1 MPRYLV
7 DANLP
12 YRFSIWHGELYTHQ
26 FDLGD
31 NWKDREIWEYAKVND
46 MTIIT
51 KDADFYHKIIL
62 TKPPPRVIHI
72 RLGNMTTK
80 ALYNT
85 LLRIWPEVTAISKK
99 AKLVIVYEERI
110 EFVN

>member
-12 YRFSIWHGELYTHQ
+12 YRFSIWNNEFYKHQ

-31 NWKDREIWEYAKVND
+31 EWKVSKIWEYAKAND
-46 MTIIT
+46 LTIIT

-62 TKPPPRVIHI
+62 
-72 RLGNMTTK
+72 
-80 ALYNT
+80 
-85 LLRIWPEVTAISKK
+85 
-99 AKLVIVYEERI
+99 
-110 EFVN
+110 

>member
-1 MPRYLV
+1 M
-7 DANLP
+7 
-12 YRFSIWHGELYTHQ
+12 HQ

-31 NWKDREIWEYAKVND
+31 EWKDSKIWDYAKAND
-46 MTIIT
+46 MTMIT

-62 TKPPPRVIHI
+62 SDPPPRVIHI

-80 ALYNT
+80 SLYNT
-85 LLRIWPEVTAISKK
+85 LAKIWPEVTAISEK
-99 AKLVIVYEERI
+99 AKLVMVYEERI